1 MKRGQFNTLAIWMF
15 PVILTIGILTIPVVT
30 DYSNHALVQQATTL
44 TARWFWGHVI
54 SATAFAFAI
63 LATCS
68 IASYLAKK
76 GPGRSGIISLSLI
89 AIGGTLHAAGLGADG
104 IGPLATA
111 AGGGQALM
119 FFEGSGKWVS
129 GIFIAASITFGI
141 GLITQVIGAIQAGL
155 LKGLTRILV
164 FVAAIIFVGAEAI
177 PSGWGLYGVAAAAM
191 VVYIPIGIAVWQES
205 IRE

>member
-1 MKRGQFNTLAIWMF
+1 MDVSYN
-15 PVILTIGILTIPVVT
+15 T
-30 DYSNHALVQQATTL
+30 DYWHPNDPGSYRLFESCTSTTSYHSDSTLVLGACNQRNGVRICHSCCLFYRQLSGQEGTRAL
-44 TARWFWGHVI
+44 RYHKFVI
-54 SATAFAFAI
+54 DSF
-63 LATCS
+63 
-68 IASYLAKK
+68 
-76 GPGRSGIISLSLI
+76 
-89 AIGGTLHAAGLGADG
+89 GGTLHAAGLGADG

-119 FFEGSGKWVS
+119 FFEGSDKWVS